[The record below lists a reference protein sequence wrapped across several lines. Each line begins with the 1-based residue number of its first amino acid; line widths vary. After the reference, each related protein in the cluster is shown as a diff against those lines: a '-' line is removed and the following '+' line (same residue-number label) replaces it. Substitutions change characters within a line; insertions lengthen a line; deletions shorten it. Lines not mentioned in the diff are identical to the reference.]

1 LLNIKHGVG
10 MSDFLLQQQ
19 ASLKFAFAGLLL
31 LGLFVWQRRAPW
43 RNDGRSTCRV
53 RTNFALI
60 VVATIIN
67 RIVIPMSSAT
77 VVLWTTQKD
86 WGLLQWLNISSFA
99 KFLCALI
106 VLDFAIYW
114 QHRAFH
120 YFSFGWRVHRVHHSD
135 TGFDMSTG
143 LRFHPLEII
152 PSTLYKMTIAVA
164 IGAPAAAVVAHELL
178 LLGMSI
184 FTHADIRLPTRF
196 ERILRVLIV
205 TPDMHRVH
213 HSVYNDELQSNF
225 SNTLSVWD
233 RLFGTYTSA
242 PRDGHPTMQI
252 GLLQLR
258 DISAQNLP
266 ALLKQPFL
274 HSTIQSEQ
282 PYA

>member
-1 LLNIKHGVG
+1 MKE
-10 MSDFLLQQQ
+10 FLLQQQ
-19 ASLKFAFAGLLL
+19 ASLKFALTGLLL
-31 LGLFVWQRRAPW
+31 LGLFVWQRRMPW
-43 RNDGRSTCRV
+43 RDDGRSTRRV
-53 RTNFALI
+53 WTNFALI
-60 VVATIIN
+60 VIATLIN
-67 RIVIPMSSAT
+67 RIAIPISSAT
-77 VVLWTTQKD
+77 VVLWTTQKH
-86 WGLLQWLNISSFA
+86 WGLLQWIQIPYVG
-99 KFLCALI
+99 KFLASLI
-106 VLDFAIYW
+106 VMDFAIYW

-120 YFSFGWRVHRVHHSD
+120 YFSWGWRAHRVHHSD
-135 TGFDMSTG
+135 IGFDMSTG

-152 PSTLYKMTIAVA
+152 PSTLYKIMIAVA

-184 FTHADIRLPTRF
+184 FTHADIRLPARL
-196 ERILRVLIV
+196 ERALRVLIV

-213 HSVYNDELQSNF
+213 HSVHNDELQTNF

-242 PRDGHPTMQI
+242 PRDGHQTMQI

-258 DISAQNLP
+258 EPTAQNLP

-274 HSTIQSEQ
+274 HTPIQSEQ